1 MNRAALVARSVAA
14 VMIAGFASM
23 VAPLSAAQRGME
35 AKGLLSRVPNES
47 PVRFRAVQEEK
58 RLLPPLVGRFVERI
72 LGGSP
77 GPLLAYFADSGKL
90 SEKDLKVLRAMAE
103 KIAKTPEQP

>member
-1 MNRAALVARSVAA
+1 
-14 VMIAGFASM
+14 MIAGFASM